1 MMKNLLINFSA
12 LLLLLT
18 GAPVYADAPGTTTY
32 EISSDSN
39 AEMIEIPEYGDG
51 LIKTRRIV
59 VTADR

>member
-1 MMKNLLINFSA
+1 MKSLFICILS

-18 GAPVYADAPGTTTY
+18 GVPVYADNPGTTTY
-32 EISSDSN
+32 EISCDSN

-51 LIKTRRIV
+51 AIKTRQMV

>member
-1 MMKNLLINFSA
+1 MKSLFICILS

-18 GAPVYADAPGTTTY
+18 GAPVYADTPGTTTY

-51 LIKTRRIV
+51 LIKTRQIV